1 MAKKRIYDYVFR
13 PGISATDNVYPNAY
27 YLLSQN
33 KSFLQ
38 KELKEWIDDQVAHAG
53 TTFTPSAVS
62 YSPAT
67 GVMTLTIGN
76 HSLTNNDVIR
86 FRSNS
91 LVFTCELDDNAT
103 EHTYPRGSGVP
114 NLDGY
119 DPTYDEAVQIVSA
132 DATTITVNVGISS
145 DTSAHT
151 FVRAV
156 PDCILVP
163 YTPTDADYNPVTG
176 SIELTI
182 GSHDYQIGDFI
193 RLEEN
198 CITVNNGSDVTVPTT
213 ANSAFEITDR
223 TATTI
228 TITVDTNPAG
238 TYTFVSAQD
247 GCIFSQFFG
256 YTYDSDKCERDA
268 GYVLDSYLYDLRY
281 GGNQHTIKTAKL
293 YWDGA
298 VSQVDENQLAEVD
311 AHTFLRN
318 LINNYILTNTAFGEK
333 RQTLISQVIDLTKP
347 AEAGTDSRI
356 TDLSDIIITV
366 IPGGL
371 SSVPTLIPAGVGLL
385 KVKTR
390 VTPADMLIT
399 TNADKNEII
408 YAFNDPDKGGTLSY
422 ETEQDDDFP
431 KFLQV
436 TDAVTSIELNYDT
449 STHDASD
456 DIQIFVDSRDLIVRP
471 YEFGT
476 DAIERQRVA
485 PPLSML
491 DADFEY
497 GLQPTKW
504 SAIGTLRGYP
514 SAYEVPGTDTSIAT
528 VETDA
533 SAGTDGV
540 GASLITV
547 TTAGAHGFIEGNPI
561 TIKALNAGIDGA
573 QRAEGT
579 FIIVSVPEINQ
590 FTYYAKAKVGDTDGE
605 RLETTYSQLREAKFY
620 TGATIG
626 TPTFDIASQGSSGT
640 LATELIV
647 SEGDDFIAFGG
658 DAPEIGSPLVG
669 PGIELGTQVTAVIGT
684 GGISAT
690 PTTTA
695 DQPIGAT
702 SIEVDT
708 VESVTVGSAID
719 RGDGKAVTVITT
731 VGNTINLS
739 GPLTDSLIGNNVTY
753 PGVEGVVQ
761 VSSGSGAQ
769 FDISRAGG
777 TYTVDNLDEGGS
789 GYFVGDILQI
799 TGAELGG
806 TTPENDAFILVDE
819 IDTSGT
825 ILNYTISGDAFD
837 GTASYT
843 ALPGTYEYG
852 SGTGALFDIT
862 FNNNTYSANLRN
874 RVFESVT
881 GTVQG
886 GQGTGAEFDVTSSNN
901 VYSINTPFEGDSYTV
916 NDVIVIRGDSL
927 GGTTP
932 ENDLYI
938 KIDTVDSVGGVT
950 ATTVSGTG
958 ADANIVYNSPAF
970 STSGSGIGAGFNVT
984 MQGSDYDVIFSL
996 TGSGFAPADTITI
1009 LGSELGGVDGVNDCT
1024 ITVNTVDT
1032 GGEILTFSVAGTA
1045 TNTHVYNNQ
1054 VGTNVVGNGATF
1066 DVELDGGSYIVTIN
1080 TSGADYATDQD
1091 IVISGTEIGGTSP
1104 ENDLTITVTGI
1115 ETDSTVLIDAISTI
1129 SASGTAVFSTQDFK
1143 ENDRLKV
1150 LGSELG
1156 GIDATNDVNITI
1168 TSVGAS
1174 GNIAGFTVS
1183 GTAPDA
1189 DVEYTNPDTTTSGS
1203 GVDATL
1209 NVRRQGVVY
1218 SAQLINAGTG
1228 YLPNDTI
1235 TVLGSDL
1242 GGTDVVNDCTITVT
1256 TVDTG
1261 GEILT
1266 FAVTGT
1272 ARNENTEIG
1281 LNKAPQAVVGFGAT
1295 FDVDQSAGSYT
1306 VNVNQAGE
1314 DYSADQEIL
1323 IEGTSLNGASPD
1335 NDLTITI
1342 TSVDGST
1349 GAITGFTFSGTA
1361 STDVA
1366 SFTDVVPLLKVPAG
1380 TGASF
1385 TIVRNA
1391 GVYESITV
1399 DNGGSSFDV
1408 GNRLIISGGDVG
1420 GSDSLNDITLSIT
1433 EIDTDGSVVDF
1444 TSEGEAANG
1453 NALNLY
1459 STVTISEPAEAE
1471 IPVATNITFEALATI
1486 EITFQ
1491 YEHGLVPGNSFLV
1504 AVTTDNGTNNH
1515 TLAGG
1520 SYLATAVPSTTT
1532 LRYQAR
1538 AAGTIDVTDSALN
1551 GDVYPRPDSFFIH
1564 RPFDGGVQLGTGG
1577 PQHGG
1582 QAIRQSK
1589 KYIRYQ
1595 SGKGIMYTTGALF
1608 APSYDLRSANASG
1621 LEIGSEITFVTDDND
1636 HGLQV
1641 GAVVKVINIETP
1653 GYNSTYT
1660 VTDIVDERTFKV
1672 LANKRLGDYTAILGF
1687 DCQMSTVAWNGATV
1701 RSGIFDDQNGIFW
1714 EYDGT
1719 NLSVVQRTSTKQVAG
1734 TALCTPDSNRIIGTN
1749 TRFRDQ
1755 LKAGDRIVVR
1765 GMTHV
1770 IAHVNSQTEITVTPD
1785 YRGVN
1790 AASGVKI
1797 MLVTDKKVK
1806 QEDFN
1811 LDRMDG
1817 TGPSRY
1823 DVLPEKMQM
1832 IGIQYSWYGAG
1843 FIDFMMR
1850 GADGN
1855 FVFAHRMRNSNVN
1868 TEAYMRSGNLPVRYE
1883 VTNEGAVDR
1892 LLTDITGDQTT
1903 IPLVDASFFPPGGG
1917 TVYIDNELISF
1928 SGVNYSTNEL
1938 TGCSRGA
1945 TLTNFNSGSQRS
1957 YSAGDAASHN
1967 ARTGVILVSN
1977 TTTPLI
1983 SHWGSSFITDGN
1995 FDEDR
2000 GYIFS
2005 YSEKAIDITTTRQTA
2020 FLMRLA
2026 PSVSNAIVGDLG
2038 DRELL
2043 NRAQL
2048 LLQGIE
2054 VTSDPLSSGD
2064 TGGVVIE
2071 GILNPQNY
2079 PLNPNNIT
2087 WTALSGLAQ
2096 GGQPSFAQVASGASV
2111 VWSTG
2116 QTTTNSTATVQ
2127 ANLSAVL
2134 NAGQNNSGTNQN
2146 YIWISANDYRDTFGT
2161 SSTAPVLGRPVTGS
2175 NLPAGTI
2182 ITDAYISPNAG
2193 SNYGYFRINTRT
2205 TANVNRNTA
2214 NQYTVTFNAST
2225 TDTNTA
2231 NFNAASFVSS
2241 GAGAGTIVTE
2251 GGGSVTFPSNSYVV
2265 DVKLESWA
2273 GTDYYLVTFN
2283 NTFSGTL
2290 TQGSGTVQFEFSQ
2303 PPYAQPGETVFSFIS
2318 APGERSS
2325 LSLETMK
2332 EMTNTTLG
2340 GRGTF
2345 PNGPDVLAINV
2356 YKTDGQDITGSV
2368 ILRWGEAQA

>member
-13 PGISATDNVYPNAY
+13 PGISATDNIYPNAY
-27 YLLSQN
+27 YLLTQN

-38 KELKEWIDDQVAHAG
+38 KELREWLSDQVAHAG
-53 TTFTPSAVS
+53 TTFTPTAIN

-67 GVMTLTIGN
+67 GVMVITIGA

-86 FRSNS
+86 FKANS
-91 LVFTCELDDNAT
+91 LVFTCELDDNET

-114 NLDGY
+114 NLEGY
-119 DPTYDEAVQIVSA
+119 DPTYDEAVAITEV

-151 FVRAV
+151 FVRAKS
-156 PDCILVP
+156 DCILVP
-163 YTPTDADYNPVTG
+163 YTPTDADYNPTTG
-176 SIELTI
+176 SVELTI
-182 GSHDYQIGDFI
+182 GSHDYQVGDLI
-193 RLEEN
+193 RLEAD
-198 CITVNNGSDVTVPTT
+198 CITLNNGSDVTVPTN
-213 ANSAFEITDR
+213 ANSPFEITAR

-228 TITVDTNPAG
+228 TITVDTNSAG
-238 TYTFVSAQD
+238 DYTFVSAQD

-256 YTYDSDKCERDA
+256 YTYDADKCERDA
-268 GYVLDSYLYDLRY
+268 GYVLDSYAYDLRY
-281 GGNQHTIKTAKL
+281 GGNQHTVKTAKL
-293 YWDGA
+293 YWDGD

-318 LINNYILTNTAFGEK
+318 LINRNILTNTPFADK
-333 RQTLISQVIDLTKP
+333 RQTLVSQVIDATKP
-347 AEAGTDSRI
+347 AEDGTTTRI
-356 TDLSDIIITV
+356 TTLSDIIITV

-371 SSVPTLIPAGVGLL
+371 DTVPTLVPAGVGIL

-408 YAFNDPDKGGTLSY
+408 YAFNDPDKGGTLTY
-422 ETEQDDDFP
+422 ETEEDEDFP

-436 TDAVTSIELNYDT
+436 TDAITTIELNYDT

-476 DAIERQRVA
+476 DAIERMRIA

-528 VETDA
+528 VVTDA

-561 TIKALNAGIDGA
+561 TIKALDAGVDGA

-579 FIIVSVPEINQ
+579 FIIVSVPEINE
-590 FTYYAKAKVGDTDGE
+590 FTYYAKAKVGDTEGE

-626 TPTFDIASQGSSGT
+626 TPSFSVASQGSSGT
-640 LATELIV
+640 LTTSLIV
-647 SEGDDFIAFGG
+647 SQDDDFIAWEG
-658 DAPEIGSPLVG
+658 DAPEIGSPLVDDG
-669 PGIELGTQVTAVIGT
+669 LELGTQVTAVIGT
-684 GGISAT
+684 GGVAAT

-708 VESVTVGSAID
+708 VEDVTVGTAID
-719 RGDGKAVTVITT
+719 RGDGRAVTVITT
-731 VGNTINLS
+731 VGNNINLS
-739 GPLTDSLIGNNVTY
+739 GPLTDSLVGNNVTY
-753 PGVEGVVQ
+753 SNVEGVVQ

-777 TYTVDNLDEGGS
+777 VYTVDNLDEGGS
-789 GYFVGDILQI
+789 GYFEGDILI
-799 TGAELGG
+799 VTGAELGG
-806 TTPENDAFILVDE
+806 TTPENDAQILVDTV
-819 IDTSGT
+819 DTSGT
-825 ILNYTISGDAFD
+825 ILTYTISGSAFD

-843 ALPGTYEYG
+843 ALPGQYTYGE
-852 SGTGALFDIT
+852 GTGALFDIT
-862 FNNNTYSANLRN
+862 YNNNVYAANLRN
-874 RVFESVT
+874 RVFESVS
-881 GTVQG
+881 GVNQG
-886 GQGTGAEFDVTSSNN
+886 GAGTGAEFNVTSAENS
-901 VYSINTPFEGDSYTV
+901 YSVVIQFEGDGYTV
-916 NDVIVIRGDSL
+916 DDVILIQGDSL
-927 GGTTP
+927 GGSTP

-938 KIDTVDSVGGVT
+938 KIDTVDSVGGITAVT
-950 ATTVSGTG
+950 LSGTG
-958 ADANIVYNSPAF
+958 ADANEVFTSPNF
-970 STSGSGIGAGFNVT
+970 TTSGSGIGASFNVT
-984 MQGSDYDVIFSL
+984 MQGSSYDVIFSL
-996 TGSGFAPADTITI
+996 TGTGFAPSDTLTI
-1009 LGSELGGVDGVNDCT
+1009 VGSELGGVDSVNDCT
-1024 ITVNTVDT
+1024 ITVDTVDT

-1045 TNTHVYNNQ
+1045 TNTHIYENT
-1054 VGTNVVGNGATF
+1054 VGSNVIGSSATF
-1066 DVELDGGSYIVTIN
+1066 DVELDDGSYVVTIN
-1080 TSGADYATDQD
+1080 TGGVDYATGQD
-1091 IVISGTEIGGTSP
+1091 IVIAGTDLGGSTP
-1104 ENDLTITVTGI
+1104 ENDLTLNITGI
-1115 ETDSTVLIDAISTI
+1115 QTDSTVLIDEITSV
-1129 SASGTAVFSTQDFK
+1129 SASGTAVYSTQDYK
-1143 ENDRLKV
+1143 VNDKLRV
-1150 LGSELG
+1150 VGSALG
-1156 GIDATNDVNITI
+1156 GVDDTNDLDIVIS
-1168 TSVGAS
+1168 SVGDS
-1174 GNIAGFTVS
+1174 GNITGFNIS
-1183 GTAPDA
+1183 GTAPNA
-1189 DVEYTNPDTTTSGS
+1189 DFEYIDPDTTTSGS
-1203 GVDATL
+1203 GTNATF
-1209 NVRRQGVVY
+1209 NVRRQGLVY
-1218 SAQLINAGTG
+1218 SAQLINAGSG

-1242 GGTDVVNDCTITVT
+1242 GGADSTNDCTITVS
-1256 TVDTG
+1256 TVDAG

-1266 FAVTGT
+1266 FNVVGT
-1272 ARNENTEIG
+1272 AKNEDLETG
-1281 LNKAPQAVVGFGAT
+1281 LNTSPTTVVGFGAS
-1295 FDVDQSAGSYT
+1295 FDVDQSAGAYVVSI
-1306 VNVNQAGE
+1306 NQAGE
-1314 DYSADQEIL
+1314 GYTANQEII
-1323 IEGTSLNGASPD
+1323 IEGTTLNGVTPD

-1342 TSVDGST
+1342 TTVDGS
-1349 GAITGFTFSGTA
+1349 GAITAVSSSGTA

-1366 SFTDVVPLLKVPAG
+1366 SFTDVVPQLKIPSG

-1385 TIVRNA
+1385 NVVRNSGA
-1391 GVYESITV
+1391 YETITV
-1399 DNGGSSFDV
+1399 SNGGTSFDV
-1408 GNRLIISGGDVG
+1408 GNRLVISGDDLG
-1420 GSDSLNDITLSIT
+1420 GSLNLNDLTLTIT
-1433 EIDTDGSVVDF
+1433 EIDSDGSVVNF
-1444 TSEGEAANG
+1444 TSEGLAATG
-1453 NALNLY
+1453 TTLNLY
-1459 STVTISEPAEAE
+1459 STVTISEPAEADITVGTE
-1471 IPVATNITFEALATI
+1471 IDFEALATI
-1486 EITFQ
+1486 EVSFQ

-1504 AVTTDNGTNNH
+1504 SITTDNGSNNH

-1520 SYLATAVPSTTT
+1520 SYLATAVPSTTS

-1538 AAGTIDVTDSALN
+1538 AAGTIDVDDAALN

-1621 LEIGSEITFVTDDND
+1621 LEVGSEITFVTDDND

-1641 GAVVKVINIETP
+1641 GAVVKVINIETA

-1672 LANKRLGDYTAILGF
+1672 LANKRLGDYEATLGF
-1687 DCQMSTVAWNGATV
+1687 DCQMSTVNWNGATV

-1719 NLSVVQRTSTKQVAG
+1719 NLSVVQRTSTKQIAG

-1770 IAHVNSQTEITVTPD
+1770 VAHVNAQTEITVTPD

-1790 AASGVKI
+1790 TADGVKI
-1797 MLVTDKKVK
+1797 MLITDKKVK

-1811 LDRMDG
+1811 LDKMDG

-1823 DVLPEKMQM
+1823 NVLPEKMQM

-1892 LLTDITGDQTT
+1892 LKTDITGDQTT
-1903 IPLVDASFFPPGGG
+1903 IPLFDASFFPPGGG

-1928 SGVNYSTNEL
+1928 SGVNYTTNEL
-1938 TGCSRGA
+1938 TGCGRGA
-1945 TLTNFNSGSQRS
+1945 TLTNFNSGAQRS
-1957 YSAGDAASHN
+1957 YSAGDAASHT

-2005 YSEKAIDITTTRQTA
+2005 YAEKAIDITTTRQTA

-2054 VTSDPLSSGD
+2054 VTSDPLTGGD
-2064 TGGVVIE
+2064 TGAVVIE

-2111 VWSTG
+2111 TWSTG

-2127 ANLSAVL
+2127 ANLTAVL

-2146 YIWISANDYRDTFGT
+2146 FIWISANDYRDTFGT
-2161 SSTAPVLGRPVTGS
+2161 SSTAPVLGRGITGS

-2182 ITDAYISPNAG
+2182 ITDGYISPNAG
-2193 SNYGYFRINTRT
+2193 SNYGYFRINNRT
-2205 TANVNRNTA
+2205 TSSVTRNTA

-2225 TDTNTA
+2225 SNTNVA

-2251 GGGSVTFPSNSYVV
+2251 TGGSVTFPGNSYVV

-2273 GTDYYLVTFN
+2273 GTDYYQVTFN
-2283 NTFSGTL
+2283 NVFSGTL

-2356 YKTDGQDITGSV
+2356 YKTDGSDITGSV